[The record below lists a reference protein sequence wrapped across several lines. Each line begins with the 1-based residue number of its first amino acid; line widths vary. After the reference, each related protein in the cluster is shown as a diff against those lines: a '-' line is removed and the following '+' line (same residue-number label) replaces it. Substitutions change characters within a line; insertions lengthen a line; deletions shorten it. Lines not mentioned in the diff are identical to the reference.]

1 MFTRNP
7 TLRDTFV
14 DKNVDFR
21 PWAPQVRQTSSISIP
36 KREDEL
42 PVTAIQESFPVSGS
56 IWIHCAEGVT
66 LWSSTEEMVIDI
78 SYQTAWG
85 NGINNSL

>member
-14 DKNVDFR
+14 DKNVDCR
-21 PWAPQVRQTSSISIP
+21 PWTPQVGQNSSISIP

-42 PVTAIQESFPVSGS
+42 PVTAIQ
-56 IWIHCAEGVT
+56 
-66 LWSSTEEMVIDI
+66 
-78 SYQTAWG
+78 
-85 NGINNSL
+85 